1 MYLREERRDGQKNG
15 NDVNNTKL
23 KGLVR
28 NIDSTNR
35 SIILRSKNTDAW
47 LNIQDTMVTGTALA
61 ATEFRGFIP
70 RLWCHKPPTFREN
83 SMAVAHPLMYAT
95 HLSAAKEAL

>member
-35 SIILRSKNTDAW
+35 SLILRSKNTDAW

-61 ATEFRGFIP
+61 ATEFRGFIS
-70 RLWCHKPPTFREN
+70 RL
-83 SMAVAHPLMYAT
+83 
-95 HLSAAKEAL
+95 

>member
-35 SIILRSKNTDAW
+35 SLILRSKNTDAW

-70 RLWCHKPPTFREN
+70 RL
-83 SMAVAHPLMYAT
+83 
-95 HLSAAKEAL
+95 